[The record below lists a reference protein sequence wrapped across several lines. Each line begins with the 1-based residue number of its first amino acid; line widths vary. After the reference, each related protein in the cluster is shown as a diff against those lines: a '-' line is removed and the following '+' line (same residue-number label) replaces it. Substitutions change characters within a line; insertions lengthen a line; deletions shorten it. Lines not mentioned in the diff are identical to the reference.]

1 MEAPSI
7 SVVMPVF
14 NGAAHLAEALDSV
27 LVQSLPAARVVVVD
41 DGSTDG
47 SAALLQHYGDRITLV
62 SQTNHGQA
70 HARRTGAA
78 AAGGELIAFI
88 DQDDVW
94 DADKLARQVDL
105 MQRFPEAGAT
115 YCDHRRIDADG
126 KVLAATGSGYGL
138 RGSGRIL
145 DALLRGNFI
154 LSASLVMI
162 RRSAYEASGG
172 FLPQRGFW
180 ADDYSLWLRT
190 AAHAPILYQAETLVS
205 YRQHANNTSGD
216 RYEQARGDIQA
227 LEELCAHLRAADMT
241 GALPP
246 ARRALRDACI
256 GTAMLA
262 RQRGE
267 WRQALRHRV
276 AAWRT

>member
-1 MEAPSI
+1 
-7 SVVMPVF
+7 MPVF

-27 LVQSLPAARVVVVD
+27 LAQSLPAARVVVVD

-47 SAALLQHYGDRITLV
+47 SAALLQRYGDRITLV

-70 HARRTGAA
+70 HARRTGADT
-78 AAGGELIAFI
+78 AGGELIAFI

-115 YCDHRRIDADG
+115 YCDHRRIDAGG
-126 KVLAATGSGYGL
+126 KLLATTGSGYGL

-162 RRSAYEASGG
+162 RRSTYEAAGG

-190 AAHAPILYQAETLVS
+190 AAHAPIVYQAETLVS
-205 YRQHANNTSGD
+205 YRQHAHNTSGD

-241 GALPP
+241 GALPA

-262 RQRGE
+262 RQRGD

>member
-88 DQDDVW
+88 DQDDLW
-94 DADKLARQVDL
+94 DADKLARQVD
-105 MQRFPEAGAT
+105 
-115 YCDHRRIDADG
+115 
-126 KVLAATGSGYGL
+126 
-138 RGSGRIL
+138 
-145 DALLRGNFI
+145 
-154 LSASLVMI
+154 
-162 RRSAYEASGG
+162 
-172 FLPQRGFW
+172 
-180 ADDYSLWLRT
+180 
-190 AAHAPILYQAETLVS
+190 
-205 YRQHANNTSGD
+205 
-216 RYEQARGDIQA
+216 
-227 LEELCAHLRAADMT
+227 
-241 GALPP
+241 
-246 ARRALRDACI
+246 
-256 GTAMLA
+256 
-262 RQRGE
+262 
-267 WRQALRHRV
+267 
-276 AAWRT
+276 

>member
-1 MEAPSI
+1 MSAPSI
-7 SVVMPVF
+7 SVVMPVY
-14 NGAAHLAEALDSV
+14 NGAAHLAQAIESV
-27 LVQSLPAARVVVVD
+27 LAQTLPPARVVVVD

-47 SAALLQHYGDRITLV
+47 SAALLQRYGDRITRL
-62 SQTNHGQA
+62 SQTNQGQA
-70 HARRTGAA
+70 HARRTGAD

-94 DADKLARQVDL
+94 DADKLARQADL
-105 MQRFPEAGAT
+105 MQRFPDAGAT

-126 KVLAATGSGYGL
+126 RLLATTGSGYGL

-162 RRSAYEASGG
+162 RRSTYEAAGG

-180 ADDYSLWLRT
+180 ADDYSLWLR
-190 AAHAPILYQAETLVS
+190 AAAYAPVVYQAETLVS
-205 YRQHANNTSGD
+205 YRQHAHNTSGD

-227 LEELCAHLRAADMT
+227 LEELCAHLQSADMT
-241 GALPP
+241 QALPA
-246 ARRALRDACI
+246 ARRALRDARI

-276 AAWRT
+276 AAWRA

>member
-1 MEAPSI
+1 MAIPSI
-7 SVVMPVF
+7 GVVMPVF

-27 LVQSLPAARVVVVD
+27 LAQTLPAARVVVVD

-47 SAALLQHYGDRITLV
+47 SAALLQRYGDRITLL

-70 HARRTGAA
+70 HARRSGTD

-126 KVLAATGSGYGL
+126 KLLAATGSGYGL

-154 LSASLVMI
+154 LSASLVMV
-162 RRSAYEASGG
+162 RRSAYAAAGG
-172 FLPQRGFW
+172 FLSQRGFW

-227 LEELCAHLRAADMT
+227 LQELCAHLRAADMT
-241 GALPP
+241 GALPA
-246 ARRALRDACI
+246 ARRALRDAYI

-262 RQRGE
+262 RQRGD
-267 WRQALRHRV
+267 WRQALHHRV
-276 AAWRT
+276 AAWQS

>member
-1 MEAPSI
+1 MSAPSI
-7 SVVMPVF
+7 SVVMPVY
-14 NGAAHLAEALDSV
+14 NGAAHLAQAIESV
-27 LVQSLPAARVVVVD
+27 LAQTLPPARVVVVD

-47 SAALLQHYGDRITLV
+47 SAALLQRYGDRITRL

-70 HARRTGAA
+70 HARRTGAD

-94 DADKLARQVDL
+94 DADKLARQADL
-105 MQRFPEAGAT
+105 MQRFPDAGAT

-126 KVLAATGSGYGL
+126 RLLATTGSGYGL

-162 RRSAYEASGG
+162 RRSTYEAAGG

-190 AAHAPILYQAETLVS
+190 AAHAPIVYQAETLVS
-205 YRQHANNTSGD
+205 YRQHAHNTSGD

-227 LEELCAHLRAADMT
+227 LEELCAHLQSADMT
-241 GALPP
+241 QALPA
-246 ARRALRDACI
+246 ARRALRDARI

>member
-1 MEAPSI
+1 MSAPSI
-7 SVVMPVF
+7 SVVMPVY
-14 NGAAHLAEALDSV
+14 NGAAHLAQAIESV
-27 LVQSLPAARVVVVD
+27 LAQTLPPARVVVVD

-47 SAALLQHYGDRITLV
+47 SAALLQRYGDRITRL

-70 HARRTGAA
+70 HARRTGAD

-94 DADKLARQVDL
+94 DADKLARQADL
-105 MQRFPEAGAT
+105 MQRFPDAGAT

-126 KVLAATGSGYGL
+126 RLLATTGSGYGL

-162 RRSAYEASGG
+162 RRSTYEAAGG

-190 AAHAPILYQAETLVS
+190 AAHASIVYQAETLVS
-205 YRQHANNTSGD
+205 YRQHAHNTSGD

-227 LEELCAHLRAADMT
+227 LEELCAHLQSADMT
-241 GALPP
+241 QALPA
-246 ARRALRDACI
+246 ARRALRDARI

-276 AAWRT
+276 AAWRA

>member
-1 MEAPSI
+1 MTTPSI

-14 NGAAHLAEALDSV
+14 NGAMHLAAAIDSV
-27 LVQSLPAARVVVVD
+27 LAQTLPPARVVVVD

-47 SAALLQHYGDRITLV
+47 SAALLQHYDDRITLV

-70 HARRTGAA
+70 HARRTGAD

-94 DADKLARQVDL
+94 DVEKLARQVDL

-126 KVLAATGSGYGL
+126 KRLAATGSGYGL
-138 RGSGRIL
+138 RGSGRIF

-154 LSASLVMI
+154 LSASLVTV
-162 RRSAYEASGG
+162 RRSVYAAAGG

-180 ADDYSLWLRT
+180 ADDYSLWLRI

-205 YRQHANNTSGD
+205 YRKHANNTSGD
-216 RYEQARGDIQA
+216 RYEQVRGNILA
-227 LEELCAHLRAADMT
+227 LEELCDHLRTTDMPHL
-241 GALPP
+241 LPA
-246 ARRALRDACI
+246 ARRALRNARI

-267 WRQALRHRV
+267 WRQALRQRI
-276 AAWRT
+276 AAWQT

>member
-1 MEAPSI
+1 MAAPSI

-27 LVQSLPAARVVVVD
+27 LVQRLPAARVVVVD

-47 SAALLQHYGDRITLV
+47 SAALLQRYGDRITLV

-70 HARRTGAA
+70 HARRTGAD

-94 DADKLARQVDL
+94 DVNKLARQVNL
-105 MQRFPEAGAT
+105 MQRFPDAGAT

-126 KVLAATGSGYGL
+126 KLLAATGSGYGL

-145 DALLRGNFI
+145 DALLHGNFI
-154 LSASLVMI
+154 LSASLVMV
-162 RRSAYEASGG
+162 RRSAYEAAGG

-190 AAHAPILYQAETLVS
+190 AAHAPFLYQAETLVS

-227 LEELCAHLRAADMT
+227 LRELCAHLRAADMSR
-241 GALPP
+241 ALPA
-246 ARRALRDACI
+246 ARRALRDAYI

>member
-1 MEAPSI
+1 MSALSI

-14 NGAAHLAEALDSV
+14 NGAPHLAEAIDSV
-27 LVQSLPAARVVVVD
+27 LAQSLPAARVVVVD
-41 DGSTDG
+41 DGSTDDSG
-47 SAALLQHYGDRITLV
+47 ALLQRYGDRITLV

-70 HARRTGAA
+70 HARCAGAET
-78 AAGGELIAFI
+78 AGGELIAFI
-88 DQDDVW
+88 DQDDIW
-94 DADKLARQVDL
+94 DVDKLARQVDL
-105 MQRFPEAGAT
+105 MRRFPDAGAT

-126 KVLAATGSGYGL
+126 KELAATGSGYGL
-138 RGSGRIL
+138 RGSGRIFA
-145 DALLRGNFI
+145 ALLRGNFI

-162 RRSAYEASGG
+162 RRSAYEAAGG

-190 AAHAPILYQAETLVS
+190 AAHVPILYQAETLVS

-216 RYEQARGDIQA
+216 RYEQARGDVQA
-227 LEELCAHLRAADMT
+227 LEELCAHLRAACMAD
-241 GALPP
+241 ALPA
-246 ARRALRDACI
+246 ARRALRDARI

-276 AAWRT
+276 AALRT